1 MANDSDPFGAWS
13 AHTDM
18 TGIRKELAIGYDE
31 ALLRVPEALKT
42 EGFGVLTE
50 IDIAATL
57 KKKLDVDFRRY
68 KILGACNPALAHKAL
83 GILLEVGVMLP
94 CNVIVY
100 ERDDGGATV
109 VAIDPAETIAARDPR
124 LAEIAA
130 EVRQRLVR
138 VIERI

>member
-1 MANDSDPFGAWS
+1 M
-13 AHTDM
+13 T
-18 TGIRKELAIGYDE
+18 TGIRRELAIGYDE
-31 ALLRVPEALKT
+31 ALVRLPEALKT

-68 KILGACNPALAHKAL
+68 KIVGACNPALAHKAL
-83 GILLEVGVMLP
+83 GIMLEVGVMLP

-109 VAIDPAETIAARDPR
+109 VAIDPAQTIAAQEPA

-130 EVRQRLVR
+130 EVRQRLAR
-138 VIERI
+138 VVDSL